1 MIVLENKKKKI
12 KIADLIDN
20 EQRYDEWRKLHEK
33 SGNYYKKFKE
43 FKSDYERLKE
53 QEPLKS
59 KIETLKKV
67 FSFDEKNYNAQNP
80 GPSDEEIDL
89 VKDLCLSKVVRFDY
103 YKALSIE
110 DKNQKPIFFRED
122 NEPTQIKAWKD
133 LLRLIKIELFNAG
146 VFGFNGD
153 VIQKMK
159 GKLNFDDEAIKNTIY
174 LLPSFET
181 YFQKQKNI
189 EKPEE
194 VDGDFNYLTCSI
206 TELIEADDFVY
217 SLTNKKEKLKLCFE
231 KRYVEFDND
240 YKEQYRSRC
249 PIEIES
255 SLLSLLQ
262 DNTLE
267 KFNTAEELLN
277 FYYDSELNRDS
288 HYNMPFKPYFSFAYK
303 IVDLFDKKLETV
315 NRKFYAQRWEKLR
328 RCIAKCAEET
338 TPPSVSVRQNVQEI
352 FRYIDMFEKQDTAS
366 FNLTDEVLKD
376 INGHIGDIFEFME
389 EQGLIDKADRY
400 FHNDNFLDLGNINNS
415 WILNLDNISPNGW
428 DCFCEFMIN
437 FFTHFIALWDGIL
450 FNGRLKID
458 KSAQLRKFVNFL
470 RETQIN
476 QVPSDLTSADFA
488 KQRNCS
494 RTEIQFLRYDQ
505 TNIFQALTNLRMT
518 LSEKPKSENNQPD
531 DLLSQK

>member
-1 MIVLENKKKKI
+1 MIVLENKIKKKI
-12 KIADLIDN
+12 KVADLINN
-20 EQRYDEWRKLHEK
+20 EKRYDEWRKLKAK
-33 SGNYYKKFKE
+33 SGNYYEKFKE

-67 FSFDEKNYNAQNP
+67 FSFNEKKYNAQNP

-103 YKALSIE
+103 YKALKIK

-122 NEPTQIKAWKD
+122 DEPTQIEAWKQ
-133 LLRLIKIELFNAG
+133 LLRLIKIKLFDAG
-146 VFGFNGD
+146 VFGFNGN
-153 VIQKMK
+153 VIQKWM
-159 GKLNFDDEAIKNTIY
+159 GKSDFDDEAIKKTIY

-189 EKPEE
+189 KKPEE
-194 VDGDFNYLTCSI
+194 VDGAFNYLTCSI
-206 TELIEADDFVY
+206 TELIEADDFVD
-217 SLTNKKEKLKLCFE
+217 SLTNKKEELKLCFK

-240 YKEQYRSRC
+240 YEDQGRSRC

-267 KFNTAEELLN
+267 KFDTAEELLN

-288 HYNMPFKPYFSFAYK
+288 HYNMPFKPYFSFMYR

-315 NRKFYAQRWEKLR
+315 NRKFYSQRWEKL
-328 RCIAKCAEET
+328 CQCVAKCAEET
-338 TPPSVSVRQNVQEI
+338 TPPSASIRQI
-352 FRYIDMFEKQDTAS
+352 FRYVDMFEKQDTAS
-366 FNLTDEVLKD
+366 FNLTDKVLKD
-376 INGHIGDIFEFME
+376 INVYIREIFCFMK
-389 EQGLIDKADRY
+389 EQELIDSADRY
-400 FHNDNFLDLGNINNS
+400 FRDENFLGSRDINNF
-415 WILNLDNISPNGW
+415 WILDLDDISPNGW
-428 DCFCEFMIN
+428 DCFCEFVIN

-450 FNGRLKID
+450 FSGQLKIE

-476 QVPSDLTSADFA
+476 QVPSDLTSADFV
-488 KQRNCS
+488 KEYDYGMSEVKINKV
-494 RTEIQFLRYDQ
+494 ERYEQ
-505 TNIFQALTNLRMT
+505 VSIFSALQNLRMT
-518 LSEKPKSENNQPD
+518 LFEKPKQQNNQPD
-531 DLLSQK
+531 DLLSQE